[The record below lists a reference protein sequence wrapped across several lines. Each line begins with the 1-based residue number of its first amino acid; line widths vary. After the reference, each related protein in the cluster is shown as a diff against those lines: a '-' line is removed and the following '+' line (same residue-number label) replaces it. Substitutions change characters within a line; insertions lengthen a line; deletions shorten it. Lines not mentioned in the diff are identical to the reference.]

1 MIGFVLSDM
10 EQSYTF
16 APIGVVHCSNRY
28 KFEAPRQGVYS
39 HGSRAEIELLP
50 GCDFETA
57 LCDLDGFARI
67 WVIFVFD
74 RNHGWK
80 PKVSPPAVAGKKR
93 IGVFATRSPHRPNP
107 VGMSC
112 VELEKIEGR
121 RLFIRNHDFLDGT
134 PVLDLKPYIPAADC
148 FPGSKA
154 GWRDEADASEVPV
167 NFEPAAET
175 KMAYIEQISGLDL
188 ENFCRVQLA
197 HHPESSERK
206 RVERLPDGRYSIGC
220 RTWRVVYEL
229 GTDGVRVL
237 DVVSHYRVDELA
249 AGAPDQY
256 GDKDCHRSF
265 AERFKDET

>member
-1 MIGFVLSDM
+1 M
-10 EQSYTF
+10 EQVFSF

-57 LCDLDGFARI
+57 LCDLEGFARL

-74 RNHGWK
+74 RNRGWK
-80 PKVSPPAVAGKKR
+80 PKVSPPVVSGKKR

-107 VGMSC
+107 IGMSC

-121 RLFIRNHDFLDGT
+121 RLMIRNHDFLDGT

-154 GWRDEADASEVPV
+154 GWRDEADAAEIPV
-167 NFEPAAET
+167 SFAPEAERKT
-175 KMAYIEQISGLDL
+175 AYIEQISGLDL
-188 ENFCRVQLA
+188 QNFCRVQLA

-206 RVERLPDGRYSIGC
+206 RVERRQDGLYSIGC
-220 RTWRVVYEL
+220 RTWRLVYEL
-229 GTDGVRVL
+229 GADGVRVL
-237 DVVSHYRVDELA
+237 DVESHYLPEELA
-249 AGAPDQY
+249 AGVPDPY
-256 GDKDCHRSF
+256 GDKEHHRNF
-265 AERFKDET
+265 TARFRDET